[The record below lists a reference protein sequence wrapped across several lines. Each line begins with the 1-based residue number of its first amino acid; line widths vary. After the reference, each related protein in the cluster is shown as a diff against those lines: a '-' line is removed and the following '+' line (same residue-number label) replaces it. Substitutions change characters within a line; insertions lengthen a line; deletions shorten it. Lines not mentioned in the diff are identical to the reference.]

1 VDAVES
7 ASSLDA
13 MRMPPELI
21 EEIVAHAREV
31 APEECCGV
39 VTGRDGEALAVERA
53 ENEFAHRMR
62 YRISPEE
69 MFRIY
74 KLADERE
81 EEMLAF
87 YHSHPRSEAYPS
99 QTDINEA
106 SGLPE
111 SLHLICSLERPE
123 SPVVRAF
130 SIRGDEVAEVGLD
143 GA

>member
-1 VDAVES
+1 
-7 ASSLDA
+7 
-13 MRMPPELI
+13 MPADLI
-21 EEIVAHAREV
+21 NKIVAHAREV

-39 VTGRDGEALAVERA
+39 VTGTDGEAIAVERA

-62 YRISPEE
+62 YRISADE

-74 KLADERE
+74 KLADARG

-111 SLHLICSLERPE
+111 SLHLICSLSDPE
-123 SPVVRAF
+123 APVVRAF
-130 SIRGDEVAEVGLD
+130 SIRGGDVEEVGLD
-143 GA
+143 GS

>member
-1 VDAVES
+1 
-7 ASSLDA
+7 
-13 MRMPPELI
+13 MRMPAELI
-21 EEIVAHAREV
+21 DEIVAHARET
-31 APEECCGV
+31 APEECCGI

-62 YRISPEE
+62 YRISADE

-74 KLADERE
+74 KLADARG

-106 SGLPE
+106 GGLPE
-111 SLHLICSLERPE
+111 SLHLICSLEDPDRPH
-123 SPVVRAF
+123 VRAF
-130 SIRGDEVAEVGLD
+130 SISGSEVEEVGLD
-143 GA
+143 GN

>member
-1 VDAVES
+1 
-7 ASSLDA
+7 
-13 MRMPPELI
+13 MRLAPELI
-21 EEIVAHAREV
+21 DEIVAHARET

-62 YRISPEE
+62 YRISADE

-74 KLADERE
+74 KLADGRG

-111 SLHLICSLERPE
+111 SVHLICSLADPDAP
-123 SPVVRAF
+123 SVRAF
-130 SIRGDEVAEVGLD
+130 EIRANEVQEVPLD
-143 GA
+143 GG

>member
-1 VDAVES
+1 
-7 ASSLDA
+7 
-13 MRMPPELI
+13 MPAELI

-39 VTGRDGEALAVERA
+39 ITGRDGEAIAVERA

-62 YRISPEE
+62 YRISAGE

-74 KLADERE
+74 KLADERG

-106 SGLPE
+106 GGLPE
-111 SLHLICSLERPE
+111 SLHLICSLSDPER
-123 SPVVRAF
+123 PVVRAF
-130 SIRGDEVAEVGLD
+130 SIRGSEVEEVGLD
-143 GA
+143 GR

>member
-1 VDAVES
+1 
-7 ASSLDA
+7 
-13 MRMPPELI
+13 MRITPDLI

-31 APEECCGV
+31 VPEECCGV
-39 VTGRDGEALAVERA
+39 VTGTDGVATAVERA
-53 ENEFAHRMR
+53 ENEFAHAMR
-62 YRISPEE
+62 YRISADE

-74 KLADERE
+74 KLADERG

-111 SLHLICSLERPE
+111 SLHLICSLENPE
-123 SPVVRAF
+123 KPVVRAF
-130 SIRGDEVAEVGLD
+130 RITGSQIEEVELG
-143 GA
+143 

>member
-1 VDAVES
+1 MRIS
-7 ASSLDA
+7 AD
-13 MRMPPELI
+13 LI
-21 EEIVAHAREV
+21 DQIVAHARET

-62 YRISPEE
+62 YRISADE

-74 KLADERE
+74 KLADGRG

-106 SGLPE
+106 GGLPE
-111 SLHLICSLERPE
+111 SLHLICSLEDEER
-123 SPVVRAF
+123 PVVRAF
-130 SIRGDEVAEVGLD
+130 AIRGDEVEEVELVG
-143 GA
+143 G

>member
-1 VDAVES
+1 
-7 ASSLDA
+7 
-13 MRMPPELI
+13 MRMSPELI
-21 EEIVAHAREV
+21 AEIVAHAREV
-31 APEECCGV
+31 EPEECCGV
-39 VTGRDGEALAVERA
+39 VTGVDGEARAVERA

-62 YRISPEE
+62 YRISADE

-74 KLADERE
+74 KLADVRG

-111 SLHLICSLERPE
+111 SLHLICSLQEPER
-123 SPVVRAF
+123 PVVRAF
-130 SIRGDEVAEVGLD
+130 AIRGNDVDEVELD
-143 GA
+143 GD

>member
-1 VDAVES
+1 
-7 ASSLDA
+7 
-13 MRMPPELI
+13 MRIAPDLI
-21 EEIVAHAREV
+21 DEIVAHAREV
-31 APEECCGV
+31 APEECCGI

-62 YRISPEE
+62 YRISADE

-74 KLADERE
+74 KLADERG

-111 SLHLICSLERPE
+111 SLHLICSLEDSDRP
-123 SPVVRAF
+123 SVRAF
-130 SIRGDEVAEVGLD
+130 SISGNEVEEVALGD
-143 GA
+143 T

>member
-1 VDAVES
+1 
-7 ASSLDA
+7 
-13 MRMPPELI
+13 MRMPPDLI
-21 EEIVAHAREV
+21 DEIVAHAREV

-39 VTGRDGEALAVERA
+39 VTGRDGLAAAVERA
-53 ENEFAHRMR
+53 ENEFADRMR
-62 YRISPEE
+62 YRISADE

-74 KLADERE
+74 RLADARG

-106 SGLPE
+106 AGLPE
-111 SLHLICSLERPE
+111 SLHLICSLADPER
-123 SPVVRAF
+123 PVVRSFA
-130 SIRGDEVAEVGLD
+130 IRGGDVEEVGLD

>member
-1 VDAVES
+1 MRIS
-7 ASSLDA
+7 AT
-13 MRMPPELI
+13 LI
-21 EEIVAHAREV
+21 DEIVAHARDV

-39 VTGRDGEALAVERA
+39 VTGRDGVAVAVERA
-53 ENEFAHRMR
+53 ENEFADRMR
-62 YRISPEE
+62 YRISAEE

-74 KLADERE
+74 KVADARG

-87 YHSHPRSEAYPS
+87 YHSHPRSKALPS

-111 SLHLICSLERPE
+111 SLHLICSLDDPA

-130 SIRGDEVAEVGLD
+130 AIRDGDVAEVELEIPGN
-143 GA
+143 A

>member
-1 VDAVES
+1 MS
-7 ASSLDA
+7 
-13 MRMPPELI
+13 PELI
-21 EEIVAHAREV
+21 DQIVAHAREV
-31 APEECCGV
+31 EPEECCGV
-39 VTGRDGEALAVERA
+39 VTGADGQARAVERA

-62 YRISPEE
+62 YRIAADE

-74 KLADERE
+74 KLADARG

-111 SLHLICSLERPE
+111 SLHLICSLEEPE
-123 SPVVRAF
+123 RPVVRAF
-130 SIRGDEVAEVGLD
+130 AIRGVEVEELELELD
-143 GA
+143 GG